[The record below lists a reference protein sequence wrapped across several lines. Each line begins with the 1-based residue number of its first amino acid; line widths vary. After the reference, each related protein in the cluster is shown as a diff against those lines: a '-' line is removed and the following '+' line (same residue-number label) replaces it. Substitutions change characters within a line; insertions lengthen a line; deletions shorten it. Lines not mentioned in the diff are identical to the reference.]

1 MPPQHTKPLH
11 SSDWMPTSTKQMSK
25 YGGLLPLETPKGILR
40 PWLPCFL
47 FRIRG
52 TQKLGLK
59 KTSGSCS
66 VQHQTP
72 DSIRYPY
79 TAPDMR
85 LSNLFFKTPPLM
97 DFHHSFMWSISRDDL
112 GHAKQLG
119 QGTEKV
125 NTGVTLLSRLRR
137 EEIQTEVRRRMGK
150 LRGAAKNLQDFD
162 LCLLQTSKNYTKPNP
177 PLITSG
183 GPEGFQMV
191 YKWRVRAMSA
201 LHEVTITTGRRCM
214 RAWL

>member
-1 MPPQHTKPLH
+1 MCQNVDPAKGVKGAREEREGCLNLIPEPRCFLDSFLPLMPKMVVPQHTKPLH

-40 PWLPCFL
+40 PWLSCFL

-59 KTSGSCS
+59 KTSRGCS

-97 DFHHSFMWSISRDDL
+97 VIHHSFM
-112 GHAKQLG
+112 
-119 QGTEKV
+119 
-125 NTGVTLLSRLRR
+125 
-137 EEIQTEVRRRMGK
+137 
-150 LRGAAKNLQDFD
+150 
-162 LCLLQTSKNYTKPNP
+162 
-177 PLITSG
+177 
-183 GPEGFQMV
+183 
-191 YKWRVRAMSA
+191 
-201 LHEVTITTGRRCM
+201 
-214 RAWL
+214 